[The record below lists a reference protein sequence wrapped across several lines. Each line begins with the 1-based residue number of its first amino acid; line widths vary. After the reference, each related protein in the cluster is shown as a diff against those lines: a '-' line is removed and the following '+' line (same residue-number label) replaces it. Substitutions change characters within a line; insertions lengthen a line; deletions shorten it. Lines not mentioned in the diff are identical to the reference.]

1 MRYVKPFLIGSLT
14 AAIISTSGCAGLAQN
29 EYFNQE
35 NIGTAIGV
43 VAGVALGSQI
53 GGGSGRTAAMLVG
66 ALAGGA
72 LGKAIGGRLDE
83 RDRQS
88 LALQTQRML
97 EQDSTH
103 AVQWKSDH
111 TDAQATITPG
121 AITTETKTVSVKRTA
136 QVETVDNMTLLNQTY
151 YSQKS
156 ANVRSAPSTSGAR
169 VGSLLP
175 GSSFTALGRTDNNWI
190 AVGRKGVT
198 VGYVY
203 APLVS
208 SKAPAKQQ
216 AAQAA
221 NPTVL
226 AATDLDSMPDTVAK
240 QQGFDLD
247 SVQVETVS
255 AQTACKTLDY
265 KVTTKGATEQQQVKA
280 CQADDGAW
288 ELI

>member
-14 AAIISTSGCAGLAQN
+14 AAIISVSGCANLAQN

-35 NIGTAIGV
+35 NIATVIGS

-53 GGGSGRTAAMLVG
+53 GGGSGRTAAMIVG

-72 LGKAIGGRLDE
+72 LGKMIGSRLDE

-97 EQDSTH
+97 EQDSTQP
-103 AVQWKSDH
+103 VQWTSEH
-111 TDAQATITPG
+111 SGAQSTITPG
-121 AITTETKTVSVKRTA
+121 AVTTQTKSVSVKRTA
-136 QVETVDNMTLLNQTY
+136 QVQTVPNMTLLNQTY

-208 SKAPAKQQ
+208 TQAPVQK
-216 AAQAA
+216 AQANQA
-221 NPTVL
+221 L
-226 AATDLDSMPDTVAK
+226 AATDLDAMPDAVAK

-247 SVQVETVS
+247 SVQMETVS
-255 AQTACKTLDY
+255 AQTSCKTLDY
-265 KVTTKGATEQQQVKA
+265 KVTAKGATEQQQVKA
-280 CQADDGAW
+280 CQAEDGAW

>member
-1 MRYVKPFLIGSLT
+1 MRYVKPFIMGSLT
-14 AAIISTSGCAGLAQN
+14 AAIISVSGCANLAQN

-35 NIGTAIGV
+35 NIATVVGS

-53 GGGSGRTAAMLVG
+53 GGGSGRTAAMIVG

-72 LGKAIGGRLDE
+72 LGKMIGSRLDE

-97 EQDSTH
+97 EQDSTQP
-103 AVQWKSDH
+103 VQWTSEH
-111 TDAQATITPG
+111 SGAQATITPG
-121 AITTETKTVSVKRTA
+121 AVTTQTKSVSVKRTA
-136 QVETVDNMTLLNQTY
+136 QVQTVSNMTLLNQTY

-198 VGYVY
+198 VGYVH

-208 SKAPAKQQ
+208 AKAPVQK
-216 AAQAA
+216 AQASQA
-221 NPTVL
+221 M
-226 AATDLDSMPDTVAK
+226 AATDLDAMPDAVAK

-247 SVQVETVS
+247 SVQMETVS

-265 KVTTKGATEQQQVKA
+265 KVTAKGATEQQQVKA
-280 CQADDGAW
+280 CQAADGAW

>member
-1 MRYVKPFLIGSLT
+1 MRNVKPFLIGSLS
-14 AAIISTSGCAGLAQN
+14 AAIISISGCANLAEN

-35 NIGTAIGV
+35 NIATAIGA
-43 VAGVALGSQI
+43 VAGVAIGSQI

-72 LGKAIGGRLDE
+72 LGKAIGSRLDE

-97 EQDSTH
+97 EQDSSQP
-103 AVQWKSDH
+103 VQWTSDH
-111 TDAQATITPG
+111 SGAQATITPV
-121 AITTETKTVSVKRTA
+121 ATTTQTQTVKVQRTA
-136 QVETVDNMTLLNQTY
+136 QVQAVSNMTLLNQTY
-151 YSQKS
+151 YAHKS
-156 ANVRSAPSTSGAR
+156 ANVRNAPSTSGSK
-169 VGSLLP
+169 VGGLAL

-208 SKAPAKQQ
+208 AQPFVKKAPA
-216 AAQAA
+216 AQNAEL
-221 NPTVL
+221 L
-226 AATDLDSMPDTVAK
+226 AATDLDAMPDAVAK

-247 SVQVETVS
+247 SVQMETVQ

-265 KVTTKGATEQQQVKA
+265 KVTAKGATEQQQVKA
-280 CQADDGAW
+280 CQAADGAW

>member
-14 AAIISTSGCAGLAQN
+14 AAIISVSGCANLAQN

-35 NIGTAIGV
+35 NIATVIGS

-53 GGGSGRTAAMLVG
+53 GGGSGRTAAMIVG

-72 LGKAIGGRLDE
+72 LGKMIGSRLDE

-97 EQDSTH
+97 EQDSTQP
-103 AVQWKSDH
+103 VQWTSEH
-111 TDAQATITPG
+111 SGAQATITPG
-121 AITTETKTVSVKRTA
+121 AVTTQTKSVSVKRTA
-136 QVETVDNMTLLNQTY
+136 QVQTVPNMTLLNQTY

-208 SKAPAKQQ
+208 TQAPVQK
-216 AAQAA
+216 AQANQA
-221 NPTVL
+221 L
-226 AATDLDSMPDTVAK
+226 AATDLDAMPDAVAK

-247 SVQVETVS
+247 SVQMETVS
-255 AQTACKTLDY
+255 AQTSCKTLDY
-265 KVTTKGATEQQQVKA
+265 KVTAKGATEQQQVKA
-280 CQADDGAW
+280 CQAEDGAW

>member
-1 MRYVKPFLIGSLT
+1 MRYVKPFIIGTLT
-14 AAIISTSGCAGLAQN
+14 AAIISVSGCANLAEN

-35 NIGTAIGV
+35 NLATAIGA

-53 GGGSGRTAAMLVG
+53 GGGSGRTAAMLIG

-72 LGKAIGGRLDE
+72 LGKVIGSRLDE

-97 EQDSTH
+97 EQDSNQS
-103 AVQWKSDH
+103 VQWTSDH
-111 TDAQATITPG
+111 SGAQATITPV
-121 AITTETKTVSVKRTA
+121 ATTTQTQSVKIKRTA
-136 QVETVDNMTLLNQTY
+136 QVQSVPNMTLLNQTY
-151 YSQKS
+151 YSHKS
-156 ANVRSAPSTSGAR
+156 ANVRNAPTTSGAR

-175 GSSFTALGRTDNNWI
+175 GSSFTALGRTDNDWI

-208 SKAPAKQQ
+208 TKPLNTNTRLAKE
-216 AAQAA
+216 A
-221 NPTVL
+221 L
-226 AATDLDSMPDTVAK
+226 AATDLDAMPDAVAK

-247 SVQVETVS
+247 SVQMETVS

-265 KVTTKGATEQQQVKA
+265 KVTAKGETEQQQVKA
-280 CQADDGAW
+280 CQASDGAW

>member
-1 MRYVKPFLIGSLT
+1 MRYVKPFIMGSVPG
-14 AAIISTSGCAGLAQN
+14 AIISVSGCANLAQN

-35 NIGTAIGV
+35 NIATVIGS

-53 GGGSGRTAAMLVG
+53 GGGSGRTAAMIVG

-72 LGKAIGGRLDE
+72 LGKMIGSRLDE

-97 EQDSTH
+97 EQDSTQP
-103 AVQWKSDH
+103 VQWTSEH
-111 TDAQATITPG
+111 SGAQATITPS
-121 AITTETKTVSVKRTA
+121 AVTTQTKSVSVKRTA
-136 QVETVDNMTLLNQTY
+136 QVQTVSNMTLLNQTY

-169 VGSLLP
+169 VGSLLL

-198 VGYVY
+198 VGYVH

-208 SKAPAKQQ
+208 AKEPVQKDQ
-216 AAQAA
+216 ASQAM
-221 NPTVL
+221 
-226 AATDLDSMPDTVAK
+226 AATDLDAMPDAVAK

-247 SVQVETVS
+247 SVQMETVS

-265 KVTTKGATEQQQVKA
+265 KVTAKGATEQQQVKA
-280 CQADDGAW
+280 CQAADGAW

>member
-1 MRYVKPFLIGSLT
+1 MRYVKPFLIGSLS
-14 AAIISTSGCAGLAQN
+14 AAIISVSGCANLAEN

-35 NIGTAIGV
+35 NIATAIGA

-53 GGGSGRTAAMLVG
+53 GGGSGRTAAMLIG

-72 LGKAIGGRLDE
+72 LGKTIGSHLDE

-88 LALQTQRML
+88 LALQTLRML
-97 EQDSTH
+97 EQDSTQSVH
-103 AVQWKSDH
+103 WTSDH
-111 TDAQATITPG
+111 SGAQATITPV
-121 AITTETKTVSVKRTA
+121 ATTTQTKSVSVKRTV
-136 QVETVDNMTLLNQTY
+136 QVQSVPNMTLLNQTY
-151 YSQKS
+151 YAHKS
-156 ANVRSAPSTSGAR
+156 ANVRNAPTTSGSQ

-175 GSSFTALGRTDNNWI
+175 GSSFTAMGRTDNDWI
-190 AVGRKGVT
+190 MVGRKGVT

-208 SKAPAKQQ
+208 SKPLNTKTHSSKQ
-216 AAQAA
+216 
-221 NPTVL
+221 VL
-226 AATDLDSMPDTVAK
+226 VATDLDAMPDAVAK

-247 SVQVETVS
+247 SVQIETVS

-265 KVTTKGATEQQQVKA
+265 KVTAKGETEQQQVKA
-280 CQADDGAW
+280 CQASDGAW

>member
-1 MRYVKPFLIGSLT
+1 MRYVKPFIMGSLT
-14 AAIISTSGCAGLAQN
+14 AAIISVSGCANLAQN

-35 NIGTAIGV
+35 NIATVIGS

-53 GGGSGRTAAMLVG
+53 GGGSGRTAAMIVG

-72 LGKAIGGRLDE
+72 LGKMIGSRLDE

-97 EQDSTH
+97 EQDSTQP
-103 AVQWKSDH
+103 VQWTSEH
-111 TDAQATITPG
+111 SGAQATITPS
-121 AITTETKTVSVKRTA
+121 AVTTQTKSVSVKRTA
-136 QVETVDNMTLLNQTY
+136 QVQTVSNMTLLNQTY

-198 VGYVY
+198 VGYVH

-208 SKAPAKQQ
+208 AKAPVQK
-216 AAQAA
+216 AQASQA
-221 NPTVL
+221 M
-226 AATDLDSMPDTVAK
+226 AATDLDAMPDAVAK

-247 SVQVETVS
+247 SVQMETVS

-265 KVTTKGATEQQQVKA
+265 KVTAKGATEQQQVKA
-280 CQADDGAW
+280 CQAADGAW

>member
-14 AAIISTSGCAGLAQN
+14 AAIISVSGCANLAQN

-35 NIGTAIGV
+35 NIATVIGS

-53 GGGSGRTAAMLVG
+53 GGGSGRTAAMIVG

-72 LGKAIGGRLDE
+72 LGKMIGSRLDE

-97 EQDSTH
+97 EQDSTQP
-103 AVQWKSDH
+103 VQWTSEH
-111 TDAQATITPG
+111 SGAQATITPS
-121 AITTETKTVSVKRTA
+121 AVTTQTKSVSVKRTA
-136 QVETVDNMTLLNQTY
+136 QVQTVSNMTLLNQTY

-198 VGYVY
+198 VGYVH

-208 SKAPAKQQ
+208 AKAPVQK
-216 AAQAA
+216 AQASQA
-221 NPTVL
+221 M
-226 AATDLDSMPDTVAK
+226 AATDLDAMPDAVAK

-247 SVQVETVS
+247 SVQMETVS

-265 KVTTKGATEQQQVKA
+265 KVTAKGATEQQQVKA
-280 CQADDGAW
+280 CQAADGAW

>member
-1 MRYVKPFLIGSLT
+1 MRYVKPFIMGSLT
-14 AAIISTSGCAGLAQN
+14 AAIISVSGCANLAQN

-35 NIGTAIGV
+35 NIATVVGS

-53 GGGSGRTAAMLVG
+53 GGGSGRTAAMIVG

-72 LGKAIGGRLDE
+72 LGKMIGSRLDE

-97 EQDSTH
+97 EQVSTQP
-103 AVQWKSDH
+103 VQWTSEH
-111 TDAQATITPG
+111 SGAQATITPS
-121 AITTETKTVSVKRTA
+121 AVTTQTKSVSVKRTA
-136 QVETVDNMTLLNQTY
+136 QVQTVSNMTLLNQTY

-198 VGYVY
+198 VGYVH

-208 SKAPAKQQ
+208 AKAPVQK
-216 AAQAA
+216 AQASQA
-221 NPTVL
+221 M
-226 AATDLDSMPDTVAK
+226 AATDLDAMPDAVAK

-247 SVQVETVS
+247 SVQMETVS

-265 KVTTKGATEQQQVKA
+265 KVTAKGATEQQQVKA
-280 CQADDGAW
+280 CQAADGAW

>member
-1 MRYVKPFLIGSLT
+1 MRYFKPFLIGSLT
-14 AAIISTSGCAGLAQN
+14 AAIISASGCANLAEN

-35 NIGTAIGV
+35 NIATVIGS

-53 GGGSGRTAAMLVG
+53 GGGSGRTAAMLIG

-72 LGKAIGGRLDE
+72 LGKVIGSRLDE

-97 EQDSTH
+97 EQDSNQAIEWT
-103 AVQWKSDH
+103 SDH
-111 TDAQATITPG
+111 SGAQATITPG
-121 AITTETKTVSVKRTA
+121 VTTTQTKSVQVKRTA
-136 QVETVDNMTLLNQTY
+136 QVQSVANMTLLNQTY
-151 YSQKS
+151 YAHKS
-156 ANVRSAPSTSGAR
+156 SNVRSAPNTSGSR

-175 GSSFTALGRTDNNWI
+175 GSSFTAMGRTDNNWI
-190 AVGRKGVT
+190 MVGRKGVT

-208 SKAPAKQQ
+208 SKPLVQKAQTNPAM
-216 AAQAA
+216 
-221 NPTVL
+221 
-226 AATDLDSMPDTVAK
+226 AATDLDSMPDAVAK

-247 SVQVETVS
+247 SVQLETVS

-265 KVTTKGATEQQQVKA
+265 KVTAKGATEQQQVKA

>member
-1 MRYVKPFLIGSLT
+1 MRYVKPFIMGSLT
-14 AAIISTSGCAGLAQN
+14 AAIISVSGCANLAQN

-35 NIGTAIGV
+35 NIATVVGS

-53 GGGSGRTAAMLVG
+53 GGGSGRTAAMIVG

-72 LGKAIGGRLDE
+72 LGKMIGSRLDE

-97 EQDSTH
+97 EQDSTQP
-103 AVQWKSDH
+103 VQWTSEH
-111 TDAQATITPG
+111 SGAQATITPS
-121 AITTETKTVSVKRTA
+121 AVTTQTKSVSVKRTA
-136 QVETVDNMTLLNQTY
+136 QVQTVSNMTLLNQTY

-169 VGSLLP
+169 VGSLLL

-198 VGYVY
+198 VGYVH

-208 SKAPAKQQ
+208 AKAPVQK
-216 AAQAA
+216 AQASQA
-221 NPTVL
+221 MD
-226 AATDLDSMPDTVAK
+226 ATDFDAMPDAVAK

-247 SVQVETVS
+247 SVQMETVS

-265 KVTTKGATEQQQVKA
+265 KVTAKGATEQQQVKA
-280 CQADDGAW
+280 CQAADGAW

>member
-14 AAIISTSGCAGLAQN
+14 AAIISVSGCANLAQN

-35 NIGTAIGV
+35 NIATVVGS

-53 GGGSGRTAAMLVG
+53 GGGSGRTAAMIVG

-72 LGKAIGGRLDE
+72 LGKMIGSRLDE

-97 EQDSTH
+97 EQDSTQP
-103 AVQWKSDH
+103 VQWTSEH
-111 TDAQATITPG
+111 SGAQATITPS
-121 AITTETKTVSVKRTA
+121 AVTTQTKSVSVKRTA
-136 QVETVDNMTLLNQTY
+136 QVQTVSNMTLLNQTY

-198 VGYVY
+198 VGYVH

-208 SKAPAKQQ
+208 AKAPVQK
-216 AAQAA
+216 AQASQA
-221 NPTVL
+221 M
-226 AATDLDSMPDTVAK
+226 AATDLDAMPDAVAK

-247 SVQVETVS
+247 SVQMETVS

-265 KVTTKGATEQQQVKA
+265 KVTAKGATEQQQVKA
-280 CQADDGAW
+280 CQAADGAW

>member
-1 MRYVKPFLIGSLT
+1 MRYVKPFIMGSLT
-14 AAIISTSGCAGLAQN
+14 AAIISVSGCANLAQN

-35 NIGTAIGV
+35 NIATVVGS

-53 GGGSGRTAAMLVG
+53 GGGSGRTAAMIVG

-72 LGKAIGGRLDE
+72 LGKMIGSRLDE

-97 EQDSTH
+97 EQDSTQP
-103 AVQWKSDH
+103 VQWTSEH
-111 TDAQATITPG
+111 SGAQATITPS
-121 AITTETKTVSVKRTA
+121 AVTTQTKSVSVKRTA
-136 QVETVDNMTLLNQTY
+136 QVQTVSNMTLLKQTY

-198 VGYVY
+198 VGYVH

-208 SKAPAKQQ
+208 AKAPVQK
-216 AAQAA
+216 AQASQA
-221 NPTVL
+221 M
-226 AATDLDSMPDTVAK
+226 AATDLDAMPDAVAK

-247 SVQVETVS
+247 SEQMETVS

-265 KVTTKGATEQQQVKA
+265 KVTAKGATEQQQVKA
-280 CQADDGAW
+280 CQAADGAW

>member
-14 AAIISTSGCAGLAQN
+14 AAIISVSGCANLAQN

-35 NIGTAIGV
+35 NIATVIGS

-53 GGGSGRTAAMLVG
+53 GGGSGRTAAMIVG

-72 LGKAIGGRLDE
+72 LGKMIGSRLDE

-97 EQDSTH
+97 EQDSTQP
-103 AVQWKSDH
+103 VQWTSEH
-111 TDAQATITPG
+111 SGAQATITPG
-121 AITTETKTVSVKRTA
+121 AVTTQTKSVSVKRTA
-136 QVETVDNMTLLNQTY
+136 QVQTVSNMTLLNQTY

-208 SKAPAKQQ
+208 AKAPAQK
-216 AAQAA
+216 AQASQ
-221 NPTVL
+221 VM
-226 AATDLDSMPDTVAK
+226 AATDLDAMPDAMAK

-247 SVQVETVS
+247 SVQMETVS

-265 KVTTKGATEQQQVKA
+265 KVTAKGATEQQQVKA
-280 CQADDGAW
+280 CQAADGAW

>member
-1 MRYVKPFLIGSLT
+1 MRYVKPFIMGSLT
-14 AAIISTSGCAGLAQN
+14 AAIISVSGCANLAQN

-35 NIGTAIGV
+35 NIATVIGS

-53 GGGSGRTAAMLVG
+53 GGGSGRTAAMIVG

-72 LGKAIGGRLDE
+72 LGKMIGSRLDE

-97 EQDSTH
+97 EQDSTQP
-103 AVQWKSDH
+103 VQWTSEH
-111 TDAQATITPG
+111 SGAQATITPG
-121 AITTETKTVSVKRTA
+121 AVTTQTKSVSVKRTA
-136 QVETVDNMTLLNQTY
+136 QVQTVPNMTLLNQTY

-208 SKAPAKQQ
+208 TQAPVQK
-216 AAQAA
+216 AQANQA
-221 NPTVL
+221 L
-226 AATDLDSMPDTVAK
+226 AATDLDAMPDAVAK

-247 SVQVETVS
+247 SVQMETVS
-255 AQTACKTLDY
+255 AQTSCKTLDY
-265 KVTTKGATEQQQVKA
+265 KVTAKGATEQQQVKA
-280 CQADDGAW
+280 CQAEDGAW

>member
-1 MRYVKPFLIGSLT
+1 MRYIKPFLIGSLS
-14 AAIISTSGCAGLAQN
+14 AAIISVSGCANLAQN

-35 NIGTAIGV
+35 NIATAIGA

-53 GGGSGRTAAMLVG
+53 GGGSGRTAAMLIG

-72 LGKAIGGRLDE
+72 LGKAIGSHLDE

-97 EQDSTH
+97 EQDTTQP
-103 AVQWKSDH
+103 VQWTSEH
-111 TDAQATITPG
+111 SGAQATITPV
-121 AITTETKTVSVKRTA
+121 ATTTQVQTVQVQRTA
-136 QVETVDNMTLLNQTY
+136 QVQSVSNMTLLNQTY
-151 YSQKS
+151 YAQKS
-156 ANVRSAPSTSGAR
+156 ANVRNAPSTSASK
-169 VGSLLP
+169 VGGLAQ
-175 GSSFTALGRTDNNWI
+175 GSSFTALGRTDNDWI

-208 SKAPAKQQ
+208 AKPFVKKTQ
-216 AAQAA
+216 AAQEQQA
-221 NPTVL
+221 L
-226 AATDLDSMPDTVAK
+226 AATDLDAMPDLVAK

-247 SVQVETVS
+247 SVQMETVQ

-265 KVTTKGATEQQQVKA
+265 KVTAKGATEQQQVKA
-280 CQADDGAW
+280 CQAADGAW

>member
-1 MRYVKPFLIGSLT
+1 MRYVKPFIMGSLT
-14 AAIISTSGCAGLAQN
+14 AAIISVSGCANLAQN

-35 NIGTAIGV
+35 NIATVVGS

-53 GGGSGRTAAMLVG
+53 GGGSGRTAAMIVG

-72 LGKAIGGRLDE
+72 LGKMIGSRLDE

-97 EQDSTH
+97 EQDSTQP
-103 AVQWKSDH
+103 VQWTSEH
-111 TDAQATITPG
+111 SGAQATITPS
-121 AITTETKTVSVKRTA
+121 AVTTQTKSVSVKRTA
-136 QVETVDNMTLLNQTY
+136 QVQTVSNMTLLNQTY

-198 VGYVY
+198 VGYVH

-208 SKAPAKQQ
+208 AKAPVQK
-216 AAQAA
+216 AQASQA
-221 NPTVL
+221 M
-226 AATDLDSMPDTVAK
+226 AATDLDAMPDAVAK

-247 SVQVETVS
+247 SVQMETVS

-265 KVTTKGATEQQQVKA
+265 KVTAKGATEQQQVKA
-280 CQADDGAW
+280 CQAADGAW

>member
-1 MRYVKPFLIGSLT
+1 MRYVKPFIMGSLT
-14 AAIISTSGCAGLAQN
+14 AAIISVSGCANLAQN

-35 NIGTAIGV
+35 NIATVVGS

-53 GGGSGRTAAMLVG
+53 GGGSGRTAAMIVG

-72 LGKAIGGRLDE
+72 LGKMIGSRLDE

-97 EQDSTH
+97 EQDSTQP
-103 AVQWKSDH
+103 VQWTSEH
-111 TDAQATITPG
+111 SGAQATITPS
-121 AITTETKTVSVKRTA
+121 AVTTQTKSVSVKRTA
-136 QVETVDNMTLLNQTY
+136 QVQTVSNMTLLNQTY

-169 VGSLLP
+169 VGSLLL

-198 VGYVY
+198 VGYVH

-208 SKAPAKQQ
+208 AKAPVQK
-216 AAQAA
+216 AQASQA
-221 NPTVL
+221 M
-226 AATDLDSMPDTVAK
+226 AATDLDAMPDAVAK

-247 SVQVETVS
+247 SVQMETVS

-265 KVTTKGATEQQQVKA
+265 KVTAKGATEQQQVKA
-280 CQADDGAW
+280 CQAADGAW

>member
-1 MRYVKPFLIGSLT
+1 MRYVKPFIMGSLT
-14 AAIISTSGCAGLAQN
+14 AAIISVSGCANLAQN

-35 NIGTAIGV
+35 NIATVVGS

-53 GGGSGRTAAMLVG
+53 GGGSGRTAAMIVG

-72 LGKAIGGRLDE
+72 LGKMIGSRLDE

-97 EQDSTH
+97 EQDSTQP
-103 AVQWKSDH
+103 VQWTSEH
-111 TDAQATITPG
+111 SGAQATITPS
-121 AITTETKTVSVKRTA
+121 AVTTQTKSVSVNRTA
-136 QVETVDNMTLLNQTY
+136 QVQTVSNMTLLNQTY

-169 VGSLLP
+169 VGSLLL

-198 VGYVY
+198 VGYVH

-208 SKAPAKQQ
+208 AKAPVQK
-216 AAQAA
+216 AQASQA
-221 NPTVL
+221 M
-226 AATDLDSMPDTVAK
+226 AATDLDAMPDAVAK

-247 SVQVETVS
+247 SVQMETVS

-265 KVTTKGATEQQQVKA
+265 KVTAKGATEQQQVKA
-280 CQADDGAW
+280 CQAADGAW